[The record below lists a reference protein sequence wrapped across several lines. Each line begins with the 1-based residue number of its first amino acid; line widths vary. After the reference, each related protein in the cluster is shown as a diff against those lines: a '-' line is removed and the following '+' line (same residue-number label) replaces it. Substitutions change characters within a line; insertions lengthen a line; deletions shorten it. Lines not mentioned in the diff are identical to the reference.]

1 MYRIDGPQVYPIGLD
16 FSALAIQHNAA
27 RVRTLYVAR
36 NSRLDPEWAQTER
49 RTFKI
54 AARAIASLIQT
65 QGVGDLY
72 RIYLAAERDGLDFK
86 LAFIPAT
93 FNAPHTTQFDVEY
106 MKALFEIGY
115 DQAVEGHRGRR
126 RRPVT

>member
-1 MYRIDGPQVYPIGLD
+1 MGKPRRCWMYRIDGPQVYPIGLD

-36 NSRLDPEWAQTER
+36 DSRLDPEWAQTER

-86 LAFIPAT
+86 LAYIPAT
-93 FNAPHTTQFDVEY
+93 FNAPT
-106 MKALFEIGY
+106 
-115 DQAVEGHRGRR
+115 
-126 RRPVT
+126 RPNSMSNT